1 MPVPQV
7 TCSEGGRN
15 AGGRTFAPLLII
27 HPSCD
32 ATRGR
37 AGLTCWCLADVLRL
51 MHDGTGLQK
60 LHRRRVGPPREKT
73 GRRVLAE
80 AHLADSVAR
89 GSGLLW
95 ETSLDAEL
103 DVVRVT
109 GLITCLCAIAS
120 VHVYFSSSPG
130 FRFHWMLALRFDN
143 LMHE

>member
-1 MPVPQV
+1 
-7 TCSEGGRN
+7 
-15 AGGRTFAPLLII
+15 
-27 HPSCD
+27 
-32 ATRGR
+32 
-37 AGLTCWCLADVLRL
+37 

-103 DVVRVT
+103 DVVRAT
-109 GLITCLCAIAS
+109 DLISCLCVIAS
-120 VHVYFSSSPG
+120 VQISSFRG
-130 FRFHWMLALRFDN
+130 FCFHWMLAQLQAHIICTFAANFLFVWQRLFRKDGGPAN
-143 LMHE
+143 SLPHIAGGE